1 MITRREFIIGSG
13 AAAFASVVRADA
25 GAIRFGYAAI
35 TWGGRDLDA
44 IEDIAAAGY
53 PGIQLRATILRDF
66 ASRPAA
72 LRDELARRKLTFVAL
87 SSGNLRIDNARE
99 DLTAHTANAKF
110 LRDAGG
116 LFLQVIDE
124 RPKDRQVTSAD
135 CVRLGRL
142 LTELG
147 TRTAD
152 VGIPLA
158 YHHHMNSI
166 GQPPDAIAR
175 ILDATDPKYVKLL
188 LDVAHYQQGGGD
200 PVQAVRQYADRIGLM
215 HIKDVE
221 STSLAGRAGEAPP
234 ALPARGYRFVEL
246 GRGTVDLKGVFAAL
260 AAVNYRGWAVVELD
274 AVPDNAR
281 TPKEAAVA
289 NRRYLEETIG
299 LSVAPGRPGGA
310 GYLTYLAH
318 PTHLTPSS
326 R

>member
-1 MITRREFIIGSG
+1 MTLTRREFIVGLG
-13 AAAFASVVRADA
+13 TAAVAPTVARADA

-44 IEDIAAAGY
+44 IADIAAAGY
-53 PGIQLRATILRDF
+53 PGIQIRSSILRDF
-66 ASRPAA
+66 VSRPAA
-72 LRDELARRKLTFVAL
+72 LAEELARHKLTLVAL
-87 SSGNLRIDNARE
+87 SSGNLRIDPAVE
-99 DLTAHTANAKF
+99 KDDLATHAANAKF
-110 LRDAGG
+110 VRDAGG
-116 LFLQVIDE
+116 LFLQIIDE
-124 RPKDRQVTSAD
+124 RPKGRDVTNAD

-147 TRTAD
+147 RRTSD
-152 VGIPLA
+152 VGVPLA

-175 ILDATDPKYVKLL
+175 ILDAADPRYVKLL

-200 PVQAVRQYADRIGLM
+200 PVRAVKQYAERIGLL

-221 STSLAGRAGEAPP
+221 PRPGRSTGSGRQNTPGAPD
-234 ALPARGYRFVEL
+234 REYRFVEL

-260 AAVNYRGWAVVELD
+260 RDVKYRGWAVVELD

-289 NRRYLEETIG
+289 NRKYIEETIG
-299 LSVAPGRPGGA
+299 LAVA
-310 GYLTYLAH
+310 
-318 PTHLTPSS
+318 
-326 R
+326 